1 MLAARDES
9 GGTAKWRQVSA
20 QEYIE
25 GIEAEADT
33 SFEQIIKQSTHS

>member
-1 MLAARDES
+1 MGKFSCILLDNH

-25 GIEAEADT
+25 CIEAEADT
-33 SFEQIIKQSTHS
+33 SFE

>member
-1 MLAARDES
+1 MGKFS
-9 GGTAKWRQVSA
+9 CTCWRQVFA

-33 SFEQIIKQSTHS
+33 SFE